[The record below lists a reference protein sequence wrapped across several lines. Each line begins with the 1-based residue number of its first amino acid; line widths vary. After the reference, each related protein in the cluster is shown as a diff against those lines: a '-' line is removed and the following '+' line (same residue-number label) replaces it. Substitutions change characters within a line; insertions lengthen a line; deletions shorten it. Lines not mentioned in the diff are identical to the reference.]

1 MNNETKAALEV
12 VAHQLAKYARYQLS
26 TASMIACDVAHDLR
40 NQFSDEDV
48 NEFFDMFASANFR
61 TWLDGEK
68 ANMYDFEAFR
78 AGWDSALEPQQ
89 QQQLPYD
96 DCLDCGATK
105 PKGQSCGCHDN
116 NCE

>member
-68 ANMYDFEAFR
+68 A
-78 AGWDSALEPQQ
+78 
-89 QQQLPYD
+89 
-96 DCLDCGATK
+96 K
-105 PKGQSCGCHDN
+105 HV
-116 NCE
+116 

>member
-48 NEFFDMFASANFR
+48 NEFFDMFASANF
-61 TWLDGEK
+61 
-68 ANMYDFEAFR
+68 EAFR